1 LCRGGDRVDNFLVIL
16 GAGAGAFIVAFAFA
30 ALSSERVRRQGLF
43 GALGRQVSRR
53 SRYRNPYK
61 G

>member
-1 LCRGGDRVDNFLVIL
+1 MENYLVIL
-16 GAGAGAFIVAFAFA
+16 GVGAGAFVIAFAFA

-43 GALGRQVSRR
+43 GAARRQVSPT
-53 SRYRNPYK
+53 SRLRNPYK

>member
-1 LCRGGDRVDNFLVIL
+1 LDNFLVIA
-16 GAGAGAFIVAFAFA
+16 GVGAGAFVIAFAFA

-43 GALGRQVSRR
+43 GAARRQLSRPRLGNR
-53 SRYRNPYK
+53 YK